1 MKFRGIQQNPDGPDE
16 ELWDIT
22 EGPAAGTTI
31 SMPQGSTEAQRARKY
46 AATTRLF
53 LDHARR

>member
-1 MKFRGIQQNPDGPDE
+1 MKYKGLQQDPDGPSV

-22 EGPAAGTTI
+22 EGPAAGTTVAL
-31 SMPQGSTEAQRARKY
+31 PQGSTEAQRARKY

-53 LDHARR
+53 LDNAK